1 MRGVRLIK
9 RPAHDNE
16 EGLLMQINFAIE
28 TSRPCGTN
36 FRLALGIFI
45 PIGLIWMVLGLA
57 RLS

>member
-1 MRGVRLIK
+1 
-9 RPAHDNE
+9 
-16 EGLLMQINFAIE
+16 MQINFAIE